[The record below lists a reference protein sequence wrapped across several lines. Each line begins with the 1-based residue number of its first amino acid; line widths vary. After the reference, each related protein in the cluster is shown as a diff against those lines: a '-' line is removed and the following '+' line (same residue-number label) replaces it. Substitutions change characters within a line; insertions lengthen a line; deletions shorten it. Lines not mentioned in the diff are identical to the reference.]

1 MHSYQNAPKLKW
13 GGRDTP
19 LKARAQI
26 LHKEPVIL
34 KMPASF
40 NDSVDP
46 QEYDCELDK
55 ESEMLVNCNGGPLL
69 DRLATQNKLPEL
81 NKIAEACKKSS
92 AQVDIDS
99 EHKEIIVHD

>member
-1 MHSYQNAPKLKW
+1 MHSYVNAPKLKW
-13 GGRDTP
+13 GSSDTS

-40 NDSVDP
+40 DDTVNP
-46 QEYDCELDK
+46 QDYDCELDK

-69 DRLATQNKLPEL
+69 NRLATQNKLPEL
-81 NKIAEACKKSS
+81 NEIAEACKQSS
-92 AQVDIDS
+92 SQVDIDS